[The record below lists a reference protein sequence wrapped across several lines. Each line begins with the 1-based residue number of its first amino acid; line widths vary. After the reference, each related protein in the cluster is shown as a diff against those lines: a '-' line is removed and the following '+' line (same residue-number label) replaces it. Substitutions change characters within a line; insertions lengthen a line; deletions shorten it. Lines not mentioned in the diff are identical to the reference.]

1 MRRLRPNKQHLI
13 SRLKERKRKRN
24 RAIFEASNRAKSN
37 ALKVKLTKY
46 QEIRFVPIFIDLLG
60 G

>member
-1 MRRLRPNKQHLI
+1 LRRLRPNKQHLI